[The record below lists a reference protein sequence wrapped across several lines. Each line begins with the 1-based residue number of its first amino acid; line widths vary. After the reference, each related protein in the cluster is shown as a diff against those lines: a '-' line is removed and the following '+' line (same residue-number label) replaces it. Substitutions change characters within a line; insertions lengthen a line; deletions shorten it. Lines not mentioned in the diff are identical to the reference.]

1 MARSSLPGFEVPE
14 LVRLMEHRG
23 EEVEQC
29 NMLLLLLLVNKWV
42 ESQWVEGVREEGGK
56 ECLHS
61 VTKGEEVATRDVL
74 LVSSPLVTEG

>member
-42 ESQWVEGVREEGGK
+42 ESQWVGG
-56 ECLHS
+56 
-61 VTKGEEVATRDVL
+61 
-74 LVSSPLVTEG
+74 

>member
-1 MARSSLPGFEVPE
+1 MPE

-42 ESQWVEGVREEGGK
+42 GSHWGGKVREEGGRFHT
-56 ECLHS
+56 L
-61 VTKGEEVATRDVL
+61 
-74 LVSSPLVTEG
+74 